1 MEKRKKELQIKGIP
15 AVLWGAP
22 SRKLYFY
29 VHGQG
34 GCKEEAAVF
43 AEVACRF
50 GWQVLSVDLPKHG
63 ERIEGKT
70 AFKPWSIVPEL
81 SVLMDF
87 VKSRWRE
94 ISLYAS
100 SIGAWFSMLTFG
112 NEPLKN
118 CLFVSPV
125 LDMKELLS
133 KMMEGAGVSK
143 KQLEQQRLI
152 PNDFGEAFSWEY
164 WNYVIEHPIKQWN
177 IPTKILYGEKDNLID
192 RWCVEGFTQK
202 FGCSLTVA
210 EECEHWFHTERQLEV
225 LQHWIRKE
233 IF

>member
-81 SVLMDF
+81 SGLMDF

-112 NEPLKN
+112 NETLKN

-152 PNDFGEAFSWEY
+152 PNDFGEVFSWEY

-177 IPTKILYGEKDNLID
+177 IPTKILYGEKDNLIEQ
-192 RWCVEGFTQK
+192 WCVERFTQK

-225 LQHWIRKE
+225 MQHWIRKE